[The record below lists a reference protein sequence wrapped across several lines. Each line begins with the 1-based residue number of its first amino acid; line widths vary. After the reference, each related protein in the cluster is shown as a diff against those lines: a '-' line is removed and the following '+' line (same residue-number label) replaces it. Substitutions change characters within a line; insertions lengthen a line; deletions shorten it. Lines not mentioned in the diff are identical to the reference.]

1 MKSTEGATT
10 SGGNKGWQSES
21 CVVVSSTPVVIQK
34 LDFARERGW
43 RDCGCSVLGRGGR
56 LIAVGDGGHEF
67 GEMDLSSCFANAPR
81 LERIIAWKSNL
92 EHILVTMWRWESSS
106 ESAWS

>member
-10 SGGNKGWQSES
+10 RGGNKGWQSES

-34 LDFARERGW
+34 LDFARGERGW

-67 GEMDLSSCFANAPR
+67 GENGSDFVLRAPP
-81 LERIIAWKSNL
+81 LARIRAWKSNL
-92 EHILVTMWRWESSS
+92 EHILVTM
-106 ESAWS
+106 